1 MQKKEKDLDVNGQH
15 FVVQKSDTTN
25 NRSHQKTLQKYQTS
39 VMFNDS
45 VFVVAQLQ
53 MLKTRLL
60 GVAWQR
66 VSVRG
71 LYKERR
77 QESRATLESEATK
90 IQSSIV
96 PVLF

>member
-1 MQKKEKDLDVNGQH
+1 
-15 FVVQKSDTTN
+15 
-25 NRSHQKTLQKYQTS
+25 
-39 VMFNDS
+39 MFNDS

-71 LYKERR
+71 LYKKRK
-77 QESRATLESEATK
+77 ESRATLESEVTK
-90 IQSSIV
+90 IQSGFV